1 MWLRNPCR
9 EAERLTGELIFSIG
23 ASTDTTPLR
32 TFWCWNAVFPHFTA
46 YGPIHLWKV
55 TDSQRA
61 FEMQVEC
68 RLETVLNYQKALE
81 KVCWPFVHEGRRRLL
96 SRIRLLLASVK
107 YRGVQFTDR
116 GNKGFLESI
125 GGLWQCI
132 LWAGRAEF
140 FSLTAKPDVH
150 FVSLLQWKTRSRSL
164 ITFFFP
170 LTLAWDSLVAKHK
183 HAHTHTH
190 THTHTHSK
198 HIHLQAE
205 ALRLTTPDGG
215 GWLAEPLALANLRL
229 ARRRTWL
236 TDAEQNA
243 CVCECVRV
251 CVCVRLD
258 LLGYPTLP
266 CLIRQLHGTARGVLL
281 SGGQG
286 YQHTAYLL
294 QARRVYRSD

>member
-9 EAERLTGELIFSIG
+9 EAERLTGEHIFSIG
-23 ASTDTTPLR
+23 ASTDTTPQR

-140 FSLTAKPDVH
+140 FSLAAKPDVH
-150 FVSLLQWKTRSRSL
+150 FVSLLQWKTWSRSL

-170 LTLAWDSLVAKHK
+170 PTLAWDSLVAKDK

-190 THTHTHSK
+190 TANTSTCR
-198 HIHLQAE
+198 
-205 ALRLTTPDGG
+205 LRRWD
-215 GWLAEPLALANLRL
+215 
-229 ARRRTWL
+229 
-236 TDAEQNA
+236 
-243 CVCECVRV
+243 
-251 CVCVRLD
+251 
-258 LLGYPTLP
+258 
-266 CLIRQLHGTARGVLL
+266 
-281 SGGQG
+281 
-286 YQHTAYLL
+286 
-294 QARRVYRSD
+294 